1 MPKVY
6 NWQIG
11 REMNYWY
18 EQNRP
23 KRQASA
29 VFDTNK
35 CIACQT
41 CTAACKTTWTSGKG
55 QEYMY
60 WNNVETKPWGSYPM
74 GWDAKVLEAL
84 GPQRWVKKGER
95 YIYEGKTIFEAAPTT
110 ERVLGYLPNDL
121 DYAYPNRGEDE
132 TDQPLIQEKFY
143 LRLPHD
149 LWFFYLPRICN
160 HCTYPACLA
169 SCPRMAIYKRN
180 EDGIVLIDQERCRAY
195 RECVQACPY
204 KKVFYNHV
212 TRISEKCVMC
222 YPAVEKGIWPR
233 CMRTCI
239 GKIRMFGFL
248 NTPDK
253 ADPENPLDFLVH
265 IRKVALPLLP
275 QLGLEPNIYY
285 IPPIHVSNNR
295 FLHMLFGPYALQA
308 LESYKKAMNGEDME
322 LVGALLLNV
331 STDRIMTKFKVLE
344 GKEVVGY
351 TENGHEA
358 VRIPI
363 KEPTI
368 VRPFFD
374 EGLKVY
380 RHNIT

>member
-11 REMNYWY
+11 REMDYWY
-18 EQNRP
+18 EAARP
-23 KRQASA
+23 RQQAGA

-41 CTAACKTTWTSGKG
+41 CTVACKTTWTSGKG

-74 GWDAKVLEAL
+74 GWDVNVLNML
-84 GPQRWVKKGER
+84 GPQRWTKNGDKYV
-95 YIYEGKTIFEAAPTT
+95 YQGKTLFEATPAN
-110 ERVLGYLPNDL
+110 ERVLGYLPTDIE
-121 DYAYPNRGEDE
+121 YAYPNRGEDE
-132 TDQPLIQEKFY
+132 TNQPLTNEKFY
-143 LRLPHD
+143 LKLPHD
-149 LWFFYLPRICN
+149 AWFFYLPRICN

-169 SCPRMAIYKRN
+169 ACPRMAIYKRP
-180 EDGIVLIDQERCRAY
+180 EDGIVLVDQLRCRGY

-212 TRISEKCVMC
+212 TRISEKCVLC
-222 YPAVEKGIWPR
+222 YPAVERGIWPR

-239 GKIRMFGFL
+239 GKIRMFGYV
-248 NTPDK
+248 NTPEK
-253 ADPENPLDFLVH
+253 ADPENPLDFLIHV
-265 IRKVALPLLP
+265 KKAALPLLP

-285 IPPIHVSNNR
+285 IPPVHVGNVN
-295 FLHMLFGPYALQA
+295 FLRMLFGPGVDQA
-308 LESYKKAMNGEDME
+308 IQTYRKAMAGRDTE
-322 LVGALLLNV
+322 LVAALVLNV
-331 STDRIMTKFKVLE
+331 SADRIMTKFKVV
-344 GKEVVGY
+344 GGSEVAGY
-351 TENGHEA
+351 DENGHEV
-358 VRIPI
+358 VRVPL
-363 KEPTI
+363 KEPSV

-374 EGLKVY
+374 EKLQTF